1 MLTAF
6 ENILPI
12 FAIVMLGFGLR
23 KSNFVA
29 ADKWQIVDELCFW
42 ILFPALLAS
51 TMINADFSQI
61 ELGAVSIVMLLA
73 VFLTTMVLLAIRPV
87 LVRFWGTKNPQ
98 YTTIFQTVSRY
109 HGFIALAIVLE
120 LFGDAGAAVIAL
132 SFAVLVPINQFV
144 NIVVLVAFA
153 DGKSFSLKHVMLTVF
168 KNPIFLAAIIGLL
181 ISLTGVPVW
190 KPLITMAD
198 LLGKA
203 ALGLSLLALGAGL
216 SLKAALSPSKEMWA
230 GVLGR
235 LLGVPILTGTLCFIF
250 GLNGMSAQVLLIL
263 ASVPAAMNGYVLAKK
278 MGGDAGLYSA
288 TLTVQTVVS
297 FLTVPIAIWVG
308 DVYFA

>member
-1 MLTAF
+1 MLAAF

-12 FAIVMLGFGLR
+12 FAVVMIGFGLR

-42 ILFPALLAS
+42 VLFPALLAH
-51 TMINADFSQI
+51 TLLKADFSEIQ
-61 ELGAVSIVMLLA
+61 LGPVTMVMLVAVLA
-73 VFLTTMVLLAIRPV
+73 TAALLLAIRP
-87 LVRFWGTKNPQ
+87 LLRALWDTKDPQ

-120 LFGDAGAAVIAL
+120 LFGEAGAAVIAL
-132 SFAVLVPINQFV
+132 SFAVLVPINQFI
-144 NIVVLVAFA
+144 NIVVLVAFGE
-153 DGKSFSLKHVMLTVF
+153 GKTLNWQNVALTVV
-168 KNPIFLAAIIGLL
+168 KNPIFMAAVIGLL
-181 ISLTGVPVW
+181 VSLSGIPVW
-190 KPLITMAD
+190 KPAMTMLD

-235 LLGVPILTGTLCFIF
+235 LIGVPVLTASLCLLF
-250 GLNGMSAQVLLIL
+250 GVSGMSAQVLLIL

-288 TLTVQTVVS
+288 TLTVQTVLS

-308 DVYFA
+308 ANYFA